1 MLLQQQWEYKT
12 LGLGPSQRVKRQ
24 LKAHVFMKSVGGKEQ
39 TVCLKPDAHLFSV
52 LASSL
57 CQWRDSCKWQK
68 TQEFM
73 CLCEYMCAVFVF
85 RGIPKA
91 WSWAHFGQG
100 SGPIQ
105 LDAVQ
110 CTGNELSLDE
120 CPHSGWEQ
128 HNCDHMEDAGVS
140 CNPYTGQ
147 GACTSNLF
155 YKQAVTPWAFILWRL
170 LFTDSALQYDVDDSS
185 TASF

>member
-1 MLLQQQWEYKT
+1 M
-12 LGLGPSQRVKRQ
+12 
-24 LKAHVFMKSVGGKEQ
+24 
-39 TVCLKPDAHLFSV
+39 
-52 LASSL
+52 
-57 CQWRDSCKWQK
+57 
-68 TQEFM
+68 
-73 CLCEYMCAVFVF
+73 FVF

-100 SGPIQ
+100 RGPIQ

-147 GACTSNLF
+147 DTYINDLFHQQTSIPWLYIGFSFFPVSAHDDAICNKF
-155 YKQAVTPWAFILWRL
+155 TRMYKQLYLLYIILIIFETVCAVLANFKHENTHYTFMYHCSVVNSLYFLYFQLNQSKSWTLWDFVTL
-170 LFTDSALQYDVDDSS
+170 N
-185 TASF
+185 

>member
-1 MLLQQQWEYKT
+1 MCNDWWENFPLPFLWIIDFPLLPMLFAVPLELNMLAVFGFESYLRWQKSTLQGTYI
-12 LGLGPSQRVKRQ
+12 SFDCVY
-24 LKAHVFMKSVGGKEQ
+24 M
-39 TVCLKPDAHLFSV
+39 
-52 LASSL
+52 SL
-57 CQWRDSCKWQK
+57 CVS
-68 TQEFM
+68 
-73 CLCEYMCAVFVF
+73 

-120 CPHSGWEQ
+120 CRHSGWEQ

-140 CNPYTGQ
+140 CNPYTGLILYID
-147 GACTSNLF
+147 THI
-155 YKQAVTPWAFILWRL
+155 QALIYLDIWFWFVFLIIFCAVYLNKP
-170 LFTDSALQYDVDDSS
+170 
-185 TASF
+185 SFP

>member
-1 MLLQQQWEYKT
+1 MTEVLFTW
-12 LGLGPSQRVKRQ
+12 
-24 LKAHVFMKSVGGKEQ
+24 
-39 TVCLKPDAHLFSV
+39 HLSP
-52 LASSL
+52 LTGYMSL
-57 CQWRDSCKWQK
+57 CVS
-68 TQEFM
+68 
-73 CLCEYMCAVFVF
+73 

-120 CPHSGWEQ
+120 CRHSGWEQ

-140 CNPYTGQ
+140 CNPYTGLILYTDTHIQ
-147 GACTSNLF
+147 TLQSLSFGIPDSN
-155 YKQAVTPWAFILWRL
+155 W
-170 LFTDSALQYDVDDSS
+170 SS
-185 TASF
+185 TIFCEVYPNKASFP

>member
-1 MLLQQQWEYKT
+1 MCVVIICSVELSRPLYKY
-12 LGLGPSQRVKRQ
+12 PVKSTSF
-24 LKAHVFMKSVGGKEQ
+24 LTIYM
-39 TVCLKPDAHLFSV
+39 
-52 LASSL
+52 SL
-57 CQWRDSCKWQK
+57 CVS
-68 TQEFM
+68 
-73 CLCEYMCAVFVF
+73 

-120 CPHSGWEQ
+120 CRHSGWEQ

-140 CNPYTGQ
+140 CNPYTGLVLYIDTHIQ
-147 GACTSNLF
+147 TLTALLIGIPDSYWSTAIFFTIDPSKLRFPYF
-155 YKQAVTPWAFILWRL
+155 YSSCITPWFL
-170 LFTDSALQYDVDDSS
+170 SS
-185 TASF
+185 HIKK

>member
-1 MLLQQQWEYKT
+1 MSGYAYA
-12 LGLGPSQRVKRQ
+12 LGFL
-24 LKAHVFMKSVGGKEQ
+24 
-39 TVCLKPDAHLFSV
+39 
-52 LASSL
+52 
-57 CQWRDSCKWQK
+57 
-68 TQEFM
+68 
-73 CLCEYMCAVFVF
+73 F

-100 SGPIQ
+100 KGPIQ

-120 CPHSGWEQ
+120 CAHSGWEQ

-147 GACTSNLF
+147 DTHAHTQLCV
-155 YKQAVTPWAFILWRL
+155 KL
-170 LFTDSALQYDVDDSS
+170 LVIRYTCMYTQ
-185 TASF
+185 